1 MAGKVENKASSIRSL
16 LFLNHFEFQRPTKR
30 NPMHYD
36 HDLDLAKNVAS
47 EAIARMQ
54 KDGITP
60 EPTNFEVWYAYYSS
74 ANLDLKKAM
83 DAKIK
88 ANGKLTS
95 MECRALYDE
104 FLSEK
109 KQQEAYTRASDQI
122 HATLHDVSGLMSNV
136 KDATSEYTE
145 TLTGVTKKI
154 ATVKTPKEMEEV
166 LKSVLGD
173 TNKMMENNKK
183 LEAQLDRSALAMAEL
198 KRDLERVRREAMT
211 DGLTSLSNRKSF
223 DEQIASLTKD
233 CNETGK
239 IFTMLMMDID
249 HFKSFNDNY
258 GHQVGDQ
265 VLRLVA
271 RTLTDGIKG
280 KDIAARYG
288 GEEFVIMLPETN
300 LDHGIVVAESL
311 RKALAN
317 KEVINRS
324 NGELLGRITMSVGV
338 AQYYKDEKVEELIE
352 RADAALYTAKHNGR
366 NQVAA
371 APTPHE
377 RHLSQAK

>member
-1 MAGKVENKASSIRSL
+1 
-16 LFLNHFEFQRPTKR
+16 
-30 NPMHYD
+30 MHYD

-54 KDGITP
+54 KDGIVSDP
-60 EPTNFEVWYAYYSS
+60 MNFEVWYAYYSNS
-74 ANLDLKKAM
+74 HVELKKSI
-83 DAKIK
+83 DAQVK
-88 ANGKLTS
+88 AKGKLTS
-95 MECRALYDE
+95 MDCRELYE
-104 FLSEK
+104 QFLSEK
-109 KQQEAYTRASDQI
+109 KQQEAYNRASDQI
-122 HATLHDVSGLMSNV
+122 HATLQDVTGLMTNI
-136 KDATSEYTE
+136 KGATTEYSE

-154 ATVKTPKEMEEV
+154 STVKTPQEMEVV
-166 LKSVLGD
+166 LKSVMVD
-173 TNKMMENNKK
+173 TNKMVEHNKK
-183 LEAQLDRSALAMAEL
+183 LEAQLDRSAVAMEEL

-223 DEQIASLTKD
+223 DEQIVRLSKE

-239 IFTMLMMDID
+239 IFTMLMIDID
-249 HFKSFNDNY
+249 HFRNFNNNF

-280 KDIAARYG
+280 KDTAARYG
-288 GEEFVIMLPETN
+288 GEEFVILLPETN
-300 LDHGIVVAESL
+300 LDHGIAVAESL

-324 NGELLGRITMSVGV
+324 TGELLGRITMSVGV
-338 AQYYKDEKVEELIE
+338 AQFYTNENIEQLIE

-371 APTPHE
+371 APTPHD
-377 RHLSQAK
+377 RHLSQVK

>member
-1 MAGKVENKASSIRSL
+1 M
-16 LFLNHFEFQRPTKR
+16 Q
-30 NPMHYD
+30 YD
-36 HDLDLAKNVAS
+36 HDFDLAKNVAS

-54 KDGITP
+54 RDGITQ
-60 EPTNFEVWYAYYSS
+60 EPTNFEVWYAYYSN
-74 ANLDLKKAM
+74 AHGELKKAI
-83 DAKIK
+83 DALAK
-88 ANGKLTS
+88 AKGKLTS
-95 MECRALYDE
+95 MDCRTLHDQ
-104 FLSEK
+104 FLSERR
-109 KQQEAYTRASDQI
+109 QQEAYTRASDQI
-122 HATLHDVSGLMSNV
+122 HATLHDVSGLMHNV
-136 KDATSEYTE
+136 KEATSDYSD
-145 TLTGVTKKI
+145 TLQGVTKKI
-154 ATVKTPKEMEEV
+154 ASVRTPQEMEAV
-166 LKSVLGD
+166 MKSVVAD
-173 TNKMMENNKK
+173 TNKMMEHNKK
-183 LEAQLDRSALAMAEL
+183 LEVQLDRSAVAMEEL

-223 DEQIASLTKD
+223 DEQIKKLSKD
-233 CNETGK
+233 CNEEGK
-239 IFTMLMMDID
+239 IFTLLMMDID

-288 GEEFVIMLPETN
+288 GEEFVIILPETN
-300 LDHGIVVAESL
+300 LDHGIAVAESL

-338 AQYYKDEKVEELIE
+338 AQFYVDESVEDLIE

-377 RHLSQAK
+377 RAQAAKK

>member
-1 MAGKVENKASSIRSL
+1 
-16 LFLNHFEFQRPTKR
+16 
-30 NPMHYD
+30 MHYD

-54 KDGITP
+54 KDGIAP
-60 EPTNFEVWYAYYSS
+60 DPTNFEVWYAYYSNS
-74 ANLDLKKAM
+74 HAELKKAI
-83 DAKIK
+83 DTQVKAK
-88 ANGKLTS
+88 GKLTG
-95 MECRALYDE
+95 MDCREIYE
-104 FLSEK
+104 QFLSEK

-136 KDATSEYTE
+136 KEATTEYGE
-145 TLTGVTKKI
+145 TLTSVTKKI
-154 ATVKTPKEMEEV
+154 STVKTPQEMEIV
-166 LKSVLGD
+166 LKSVMAD
-173 TNKMMENNKK
+173 TNKMMEHNKK
-183 LEAQLDRSALAMAEL
+183 LEVQLDRSAIAMEEL

-211 DGLTSLSNRKSF
+211 DGLTSLANRKSF
-223 DEQIASLTKD
+223 DEQIARLSKD
-233 CNETGK
+233 CNESGK
-239 IFTMLMMDID
+239 IFTMLMIDID
-249 HFKSFNDNY
+249 HFRNFNNNF

-280 KDIAARYG
+280 KDTAARYG
-288 GEEFVIMLPETN
+288 GEEFVILLPETN
-300 LDHGIVVAESL
+300 LDHGIAVAESL

-324 NGELLGRITMSVGV
+324 TGELLGRITMSVGV
-338 AQYYKDEKVEELIE
+338 AQFYVNENVEQLIE